1 MPRTPNRPRLSKIIG
16 LTALTLS
23 AAITITGCSGADL
36 IERSEQAN
44 RLQAAAAFGALA
56 ADVEATEATDY
67 PGSADLA
74 AVRRWEVTSSEQL
87 AATSQRFVIWAS
99 QAATL
104 TFVPSPPPGP
114 DEAGITSFNQTYAK
128 WSTTRRA
135 YVRAVRR
142 CLRGDKNKVVR
153 KCLDNVQTSSA
164 AGRLQADAAMS
175 AQIAQLRLSLGTT
188 ERSPAQTSPAQTSPT
203 QSGSGGPATDSPRTN

>member
-1 MPRTPNRPRLSKIIG
+1 MPRTGNRTGVPKPGVPKILG
-16 LTALTLS
+16 LTTMALLATV
-23 AAITITGCSGADL
+23 IVTGCSGADL
-36 IERSEQAN
+36 IERTEQAN
-44 RLQAAAAFGALA
+44 RLQAASAFGALT
-56 ADVEATEATDY
+56 ADIESTEATDY

-74 AVRRWEVTSSEQL
+74 AVKRWETTSAGQL
-87 AATSQRFVIWAS
+87 AATSQRFVTWAS
-99 QAATL
+99 LTETL

-114 DEAGITSFNQTYAK
+114 SEAGITSFNQTYAQ

-164 AGRLQADAAMS
+164 ADRLKADAAMS
-175 AQIAQLRLSLGTT
+175 SEIAQMRLSLSTT
-188 ERSPAQTSPAQTSPT
+188 ERSPTETSPSQPASPST
-203 QSGSGGPATDSPRTN
+203 ATGSSSAN